1 MYKVDNYPISM
12 IDQEVVEKANQIAK
26 KRELNKNE
34 QQRTSAVNT
43 SSSQ

>member
-26 KRELNKNE
+26 KRESNKNE
-34 QQRTSAVNT
+34 QQRVNT